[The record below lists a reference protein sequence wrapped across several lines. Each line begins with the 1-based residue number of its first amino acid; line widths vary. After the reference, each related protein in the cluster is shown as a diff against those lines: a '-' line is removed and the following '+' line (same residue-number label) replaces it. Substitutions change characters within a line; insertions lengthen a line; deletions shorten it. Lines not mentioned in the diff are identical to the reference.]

1 MCETP
6 LTALDLFLPELL
18 VARPDPE
25 PRPDEGDERL
35 VLAEGEG
42 GPQQEALGVAKL
54 GVELHVGVRVVVRP
68 GEEVS
73 NDGSNLGVSESGP
86 WQNKNRL
93 CSRTCG
99 IDKITKFKKIAKK
112 N

>member
-54 GVELHVGVRVVVRP
+54 GVELDVGVRVVVGP
-68 GEEVS
+68 VGEEFS
-73 NDGSNLGVSESGP
+73 NRYPASG
-86 WQNKNRL
+86 NRIFL
-93 CSRTCG
+93 
-99 IDKITKFKKIAKK
+99 
-112 N
+112 